1 MSWKSPP
8 GDTIL
13 DCLAERQLTQAWLA
27 ETLGLGFQDQ
37 KDLIRG
43 VLPIDAPLAEKL
55 ANALG
60 ATPAFWIN
68 RDIQYRIKCL
78 EEQLILT
85 KEESDFIKPVS
96 QGRGLKCYG
105 FQDRYQTDCTIQDS
119 SLAGEDAI
127 WFGTDGKVEILH
139 RDGTGWHDYPFP
151 TDAEV
156 CVHSRMHLTR
166 KMAEELIP
174 YLQHFVDCG
183 KLP

>member
-13 DCLAERQLTQAWLA
+13 DCLAERQLPQAWFA
-27 ETLGLGFQDQ
+27 QALGISDQ
-37 KDLIRG
+37 AMTDLVKG
-43 VLPIDAPLAEKL
+43 DLHIDAALAEKL
-55 ANALG
+55 AFHLG

-68 RDIQYRIKCL
+68 RDIHYRIKCL
-78 EEQLILT
+78 EEQLV
-85 KEESDFIKPVS
+85 KPKGESDFIKLVPHEH
-96 QGRGLKCYG
+96 GLRCYE
-105 FQDRYQTDCTIQDS
+105 FQDRYRANCAIQDS

-127 WFGTDGKVEILH
+127 WFGTDGKVEILR
-139 RDGTGWHDYPFP
+139 RDGTGWQDYPFP

-174 YLQHFVDCG
+174 YLQHFVDRG
-183 KLP
+183 GLP